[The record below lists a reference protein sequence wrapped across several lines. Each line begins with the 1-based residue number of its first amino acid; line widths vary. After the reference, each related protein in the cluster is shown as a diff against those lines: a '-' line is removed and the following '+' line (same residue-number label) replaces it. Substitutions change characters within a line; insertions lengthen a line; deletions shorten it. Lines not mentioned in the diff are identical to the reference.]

1 MAFIAFIRIEC
12 VAVLHVYLECQTVF
26 DDPLTVLPDT
36 FVDPLVVDIKYI
48 TLPQMYLF
56 LRCLLFHI
64 FALSPYFISL
74 LLVDPSD
81 HLFAISLTIASFKP
95 FTVSLYIGN
104 ISFTAVSAS
113 RHGARPGAIL
123 GFIHTIF
130 L

>member
-1 MAFIAFIRIEC
+1 MSF
-12 VAVLHVYLECQTVF
+12 T
-26 DDPLTVLPDT
+26 
-36 FVDPLVVDIKYI
+36 IKYI
-48 TLPQMYLF
+48 TLPQMNLS
-56 LRCLLFHI
+56 LRRFLFHI
-64 FALSPYFISL
+64 FSPVLISL
-74 LLVDPSD
+74 LPKNILSTLTYLIRTVP
-81 HLFAISLTIASFKP
+81 HLFAISLTIASFNP